1 MDHHPEEAGNNSA
14 ASVRTR
20 ARLTLFSHLT
30 KRGRVPAQ
38 QLRDINVDYSD
49 GVAEPRPEGSDTT
62 SAASSRVRGSA
73 SCRARLSFS
82 DSATGYLPQTHSP
95 PLY

>member
-62 SAASSRVRGSA
+62 SA
-73 SCRARLSFS
+73 SCRSRLSFS